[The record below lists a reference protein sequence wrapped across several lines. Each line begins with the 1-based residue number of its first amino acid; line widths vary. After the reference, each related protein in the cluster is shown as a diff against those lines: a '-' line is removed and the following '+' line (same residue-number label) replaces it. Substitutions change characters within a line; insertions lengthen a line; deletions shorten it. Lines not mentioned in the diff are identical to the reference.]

1 MVSQMAY
8 IKIVLFIRG
17 RQSFHIKSI
26 ERVIL
31 AILSPTLFYG
41 TIYATAHMFYM
52 NVMQSIIKIE
62 RKSRLLSWTKYLIN
76 MNGMIDTLLFP
87 IIRKLFFCNINIE
100 MPFSDLSLV
109 KIEYTVLVLLLHHP
123 HQSHGHYNRL
133 LHLLPDSHV
142 CYGWREKQPPHQQ
155 QFWFAEI
162 CIIMS
167 FRKL

>member
-1 MVSQMAY
+1 MSFLYEADRVFTSNPLNALFLQSCLLLYSTVLYMQLH
-8 IKIVLFIRG
+8 ICFIV
-17 RQSFHIKSI
+17 
-26 ERVIL
+26 
-31 AILSPTLFYG
+31 YD
-41 TIYATAHMFYM
+41 M